1 MNTYS
6 FRTPGVF
13 LAIAKKF
20 AGKSHLLRW
29 VLSSLIKAG
38 RFDWGV
44 VISATARTTGEWDL
58 VPRRFIYPT
67 YDPKVIKRVRMVQRA
82 NKESRAFI
90 VLDDIVGVLKI
101 DKTIQSLITSARHE
115 NITVFVTT
123 QYLKALPPV
132 VRENAETVFLFR
144 QPNRDLILEAWKIW
158 GDCMDKKDW
167 AAVML
172 NDVVDHR
179 ALLIDTRAQS
189 GKAADKY
196 KLIKAPAKYTIHRL
210 VIGDEDEEDGDEEAE
225 TNDEY

>member
-38 RFDWGV
+38 RFDWGI

-58 VPRRFIYPT
+58 VPRRFIYPA

-123 QYLKALPPV
+123 QYLKGLPPIC
-132 VRENAETVFLFR
+132 RENAETVFLFR
-144 QPNRDLILEAWKIW
+144 QPNRDLIKEAWKIW
-158 GDCMDKKDW
+158 GDCIDKAEW
-167 AAVML
+167 ERIML
-172 NDVVDHR
+172 EDVVDHR

-196 KLIKAPAKYTIHRL
+196 KLIKAPAKYVVHKL
-210 VIGDEDEEDGDEEAE
+210 ALDDDESGDEDDEE
-225 TNDEY
+225 Y